1 MVDVPEIRY
10 ARTPDDVHVAFQ
22 VVGRGPPD
30 VLYANSWMSH
40 IEESWEYPPA
50 ARFYDRMAAFCR
62 LILFDRRGTG
72 LSDPIV
78 GGFTMEDR
86 TADIR
91 AVMDAVGLD
100 QAVLLGSSEGGSAS
114 IYVAAM
120 YPDRV
125 TALVLYS
132 PGIVLKA
139 DDECPWAWSGD
150 FLEAFLAGLDDDWA
164 TGRGVGA
171 VNPSLREDPEARSWY
186 ARYFRLSASPS
197 LARTLL
203 LHNAE
208 GDVRPLLPSVRAP
221 TLVLHRSDERWLS
234 VEHSRYAANKIP
246 GARLV
251 ELPGTDHYI
260 WEQNADAV
268 IEEIEEF
275 LTGVRRGRAPER
287 VLTTL
292 LFTDLVGSTDL
303 ARRHGDERWHQL
315 LDRHEAS
322 VRRQIA
328 RFDGRFVKS
337 TGDGALASFNG
348 PAQAIRCALAIR
360 EALRGLGLV
369 VRAGV
374 HTGEV
379 ELRGDDV
386 GGIAVHI
393 AARVATTAAAGEVLV
408 SRTVADLIA
417 GSEVQLTDRGE
428 QELKGIPER
437 WRLFSADLQQS

>member
-1 MVDVPEIRY
+1 
-10 ARTPDDVHVAFQ
+10 
-22 VVGRGPPD
+22 
-30 VLYANSWMSH
+30 
-40 IEESWEYPPA
+40 
-50 ARFYDRMAAFCR
+50 MAAFSR
-62 LILFDRRGTG
+62 LVLFDRRGTG
-72 LSDPIV
+72 LSDPII

-86 TADIR
+86 TADIL

-114 IYVAAM
+114 IYIAAM
-120 YPDRV
+120 YPERV

-132 PGIVLKA
+132 PGIIAKA
-139 DDECPWAWSGD
+139 DVECPWAWSDD
-150 FLEAFLAGLDDDWA
+150 FIDRFFAGLEDAWA
-164 TGRGVGA
+164 TGRGVEA

-197 LARTLL
+197 LVRTLL
-203 LHNAE
+203 IHNLE
-208 GDVRPLLPSVRAP
+208 GDLRSLLPSVHVP

-234 VEHSRYAANKIP
+234 VEQSRYAASKIP

-251 ELPGTDHYI
+251 ELAGTDHYI

-268 IEEIEEF
+268 VEEIEEF
-275 LTGVRRGRAPER
+275 LTGIRRGREPER

-292 LFTDLVGSTDL
+292 LFTDLVGSTDHP
-303 ARRHGDERWHQL
+303 RRQGDERWRQL

-322 VRRQIA
+322 VRRQVA
-328 RFDGRFVKS
+328 RFDGQFVTS
-337 TGDGALASFNG
+337 TGDGALATFKG

-360 EALRGLGLV
+360 EAVRGLGLD

-379 ELRGDDV
+379 ELRGQDV
-386 GGIAVHI
+386 SGIAVHI
-393 AARVATTAAAGEVLV
+393 AARVAATAAAGEVLV
-408 SRTVADLIA
+408 SRTVADLIT
-417 GSEVQLTDRGE
+417 GSDVQLTDRGE

-437 WRLFSADLQQS
+437 WRLFSADLP

>member
-1 MVDVPEIRY
+1 
-10 ARTPDDVHVAFQ
+10 
-22 VVGRGPPD
+22 
-30 VLYANSWMSH
+30 
-40 IEESWEYPPA
+40 
-50 ARFYDRMAAFCR
+50 
-62 LILFDRRGTG
+62 
-72 LSDPIV
+72 
-78 GGFTMEDR
+78 
-86 TADIR
+86 
-91 AVMDAVGLD
+91 
-100 QAVLLGSSEGGSAS
+100 
-114 IYVAAM
+114 M

-125 TALVLYS
+125 TALVLFS
-132 PGIVLKA
+132 PGIVAKA

-150 FLEAFLAGLDDDWA
+150 FLDAFLAGLDDAWA
-164 TGRGVGA
+164 TGRGMGA

-197 LARTLL
+197 LARTLFI
-203 LHNAE
+203 HNAD
-208 GDVRPLLPSVRAP
+208 GDVRPVLPSVHVP

-234 VEHSRYAANKIP
+234 VEHSRYAASKIP
-246 GARLV
+246 DARLV

-268 IEEIEEF
+268 VEEIEEF
-275 LTGVRRGRAPER
+275 LTGVRRGRAAER

-328 RFDGRFVKS
+328 RFDGRFVNS

-393 AARVATTAAAGEVLV
+393 AARVATAAAAGEVLV

>member
-1 MVDVPEIRY
+1 
-10 ARTPDDVHVAFQ
+10 
-22 VVGRGPPD
+22 VG
-30 VLYANSWMSH
+30 VL
-40 IEESWEYPPA
+40 
-50 ARFYDRMAAFCR
+50 
-62 LILFDRRGTG
+62 
-72 LSDPIV
+72 
-78 GGFTMEDR
+78 
-86 TADIR
+86 
-91 AVMDAVGLD
+91 
-100 QAVLLGSSEGGSAS
+100 
-114 IYVAAM
+114 
-120 YPDRV
+120 
-125 TALVLYS
+125 
-132 PGIVLKA
+132 
-139 DDECPWAWSGD
+139 
-150 FLEAFLAGLDDDWA
+150 
-164 TGRGVGA
+164 
-171 VNPSLREDPEARSWY
+171 NPSLREDPEARSWY
-186 ARYFRLSASPS
+186 ARYFRLSASPA

-203 LHNAE
+203 IHNAE
-208 GDVRPLLPSVRAP
+208 GDVRPLLPSVQAP

-234 VEHSRYAANKIP
+234 VEHGRYAASKIP

-268 IEEIEEF
+268 VEEIEEF

-292 LFTDLVGSTDL
+292 LFTDLVGSTDH
-303 ARRHGDERWHQL
+303 ARRHGDERWHQI

-328 RFDGRFVKS
+328 RFDGRFVKN

-379 ELRGDDV
+379 ERRGDDV
-386 GGIAVHI
+386 SGIAVHI

-437 WRLFSADLQQS
+437 WRLFSADLK